1 MSQIVKYLGA
11 EELNK
16 HYEVYGHF
24 YQLNLNEEQDYNCRS
39 VLEIVSKA
47 IIPDIESIQKSL
59 PDAVVIMMNPGS
71 SKPKVGDNGSVY
83 TENSIVGL
91 ECDLVD
97 TKPDNTQ
104 YQIMRLMAYFDWRH
118 TRIINLSDLRS
129 PKSSLFMET
138 IKILESDVH
147 SVFSNKRRAE
157 LERKMD
163 RKPGAPV
170 ICAWGLNPT
179 LIPFSRKVQDFMDGK
194 PVVGV
199 KKVSDSFL
207 FRHARPHLKDAQQE
221 WLDVI
226 AKLTEV
232 CINAVDSE

>member
-1 MSQIVKYLGA
+1 MSQIVKYLFA

-24 YQLNLNEEQDYNCRS
+24 YQLNLNEELNRKCRS

-47 IIPDIESIQKSL
+47 VFPDIESIKKSL

-71 SKPKVGDNGSVY
+71 SKPKAGDNGSVY

-104 YQIMRLMAYFDWRH
+104 YQIMRLMAHFGWTH

-179 LIPFSRKVQDFMDGK
+179 LIPLSRKVQDFMDRQ
-194 PVVGV
+194 PVIGV
-199 KKVSDSFL
+199 KKESGSFL
-207 FRHARPHLKDAQQE
+207 FRHARPHLKATQQE
-221 WLDVI
+221 WLDSTVKQI
-226 AKLTEV
+226 VT
-232 CINAVDSE
+232 